1 MMEEQQ
7 KEPIYLS
14 IIRTLIKDQA
24 YIYIMLLLFILLIAT
39 ALNGQA
45 QIDRQE
51 EQHRTEL
58 ADCGCIPTTPY
69 QHTPTLSDTWNLKET
84 YNES

>member
-14 IIRTLIKDQA
+14 IIRTLIKDKV
-24 YIYIMLLLFILLIAT
+24 YIIIMLILFILILAT
-39 ALNGQA
+39 ALNSQA
-45 QIDRQE
+45 IIGNIEQ
-51 EQHRTEL
+51 QHRTEL